1 MPYTKK
7 GPYGPIIYLS
17 DKPCVIKVTRFIIM
31 MGFHL
36 SKQISTTHTVYNT
49 LNFATNNK
57 APIKGP
63 YYYIHNRKS
72 VNLSYWLTSGSPID
86 KTTLILRKLVV
97 GHFNSGSSLAMPIE
111 S

>member
-17 DKPCVIKVTRFIIM
+17 DKSCIGLITRFIIM
-31 MGFHL
+31 MGFNL
-36 SKQISTTHTVYNT
+36 SKQTSTTHTVYNT
-49 LNFATNNK
+49 LKFATNNK

-72 VNLSYWLTSGSPID
+72 VNLCYWADFRFAYSQNHPHFEEVGSGGQI
-86 KTTLILRKLVV
+86 
-97 GHFNSGSSLAMPIE
+97 
-111 S
+111 

>member
-1 MPYTKK
+1 
-7 GPYGPIIYLS
+7 
-17 DKPCVIKVTRFIIM
+17 M

-36 SKQISTTHTVYNT
+36 SKQTSTTHTVHST

-72 VNLSYWLTSGSPID
+72 VNLSYWLTSGLLIR
-86 KTTLILRKLVV
+86 KTTLNLRKLVA
-97 GHFNSGSSLAMPIE
+97 GYFNS
-111 S
+111 